1 MKFWIDPISFFFYR
15 FIDKIDRVR
24 LFKSTLWKF
33 LRPIGFVAI
42 YFRNYP
48 PSTGLILFFPPLL
61 LLFCLPSALSNR
73 SWKKSIFI
81 HSHKFVS
88 RLYDL
93 LELWKR
99 SIRFQTS
106 SNSLL
111 YAERVIS
118 TSILSA
124 RALGPRE
131 NVCSFPLPTATFS
144 SPSIVSLTI
153 VSVYLRLTNKCLMKP
168 LRLRG
173 RCISSCI

>member
-1 MKFWIDPISFFFYR
+1 MKIFTSYRLCCHLLSKLSSINGINFIS
-15 FIDKIDRVR
+15 
-24 LFKSTLWKF
+24 
-33 LRPIGFVAI
+33 
-42 YFRNYP
+42 P
-48 PSTGLILFFPPLL
+48 PSPPF
-61 LLFCLPSALSNR
+61 FCLPSALSNR

-111 YAERVIS
+111 YAERVMS
-118 TSILSA
+118 TSIFSA
-124 RALGPRE
+124 RTLGPRE

>member
-1 MKFWIDPISFFFYR
+1 MKIFTSYRLCCHLLSKLSSINGINFISPPLSSFFF
-15 FIDKIDRVR
+15 VC
-24 LFKSTLWKF
+24 
-33 LRPIGFVAI
+33 P
-42 YFRNYP
+42 
-48 PSTGLILFFPPLL
+48 
-61 LLFCLPSALSNR
+61 LSNR

-131 NVCSFPLPTATFS
+131 NVCSFPLPTPTFS